1 MKVVQIN
8 AVCGTGSTGKICMAV
23 SELLTGKGIENYVL
37 CSSGAKGFSN
47 GIPCSSKLYT
57 MIQALKSKILGNYGF
72 NSYWETKKMLAHLE
86 KIQPDVVHLHNIHG
100 HDCHLGM
107 LLTYLQKKRI
117 RTYWTFHDCW
127 VFTGYCPYYDMA
139 SCSKW
144 KVSCH
149 TCPQKKQFSWLFDR
163 SQEMFERKKRLLA
176 DLQLTIITPSHWLAQ
191 QVNESFLSKYAV
203 KVIHNGIDLTVFCPR
218 RSDFRSRYGL
228 KEKYIVLGVAFDWDP
243 RKGLDV
249 FAALAGRLDERFRI
263 VLVGIGDPIEEQL
276 PDRIIAI
283 SHTNNQTE
291 LAEIYSAADVF
302 VNPTREENYPT
313 VNMEAIACGTPV
325 VTFRTG
331 GSPEIPDNQTG
342 CVVDRDDVDAMHD
355 EIIRICTQKPFSKA
369 ACLRRAAEFDKEKCF
384 KEYLSLYENG

>member
-1 MKVVQIN
+1 
-8 AVCGTGSTGKICMAV
+8 
-23 SELLTGKGIENYVL
+23 
-37 CSSGAKGFSN
+37 
-47 GIPCSSKLYT
+47 
-57 MIQALKSKILGNYGF
+57 
-72 NSYWETKKMLAHLE
+72 
-86 KIQPDVVHLHNIHG
+86 
-100 HDCHLGM
+100 
-107 LLTYLQKKRI
+107 
-117 RTYWTFHDCW
+117 
-127 VFTGYCPYYDMA
+127 
-139 SCSKW
+139 
-144 KVSCH
+144 
-149 TCPQKKQFSWLFDR
+149 
-163 SQEMFERKKRLLA
+163 MFERKKRLLA

-228 KEKYIVLGVAFDWDP
+228 KEKYIVLGVAFDWGP

-283 SHTNNQTE
+283 SRTNNQTE

-325 VTFRTG
+325 VTFRSG

-342 CVVDRDDVDAMHD
+342 CVVVRDDVDAMLG
-355 EIIRICTQKPFSKA
+355 EIVRICTQKPFSQE
-369 ACLRRAAEFDKEKCF
+369 ACMRRAVEFDKEKCF